1 LVRVNRDLD
10 SSETDLSD
18 LHQGKR
24 VEHRISTL
32 YGIEIDRSAEY
43 ESVSDS
49 VRVSREFDSNET
61 EPSRSDRW
69 KGRGERTGIEPS
81 S

>member
-1 LVRVNRDLD
+1 LVRLNRECD
-10 SSETDLSD
+10 SNETDLSD
-18 LHQGKR
+18 LHQEKR

-32 YGIEIDRSAEY
+32 YGIQIDRSAEY

-61 EPSRSDRW
+61 EQSRCD
-69 KGRGERTGIEPS
+69 P
-81 S
+81 